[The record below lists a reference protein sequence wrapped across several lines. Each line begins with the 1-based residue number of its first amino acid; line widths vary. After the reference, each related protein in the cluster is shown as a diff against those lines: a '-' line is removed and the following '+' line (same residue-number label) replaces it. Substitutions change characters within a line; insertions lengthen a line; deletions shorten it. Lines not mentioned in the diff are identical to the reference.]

1 MDLELDQFRDVDL
14 VIDRAN
20 DSFVQKQFVS
30 QGDYKG
36 RTLTVQVT
44 NNGVVG
50 EVPGLSVNL
59 RWQNQT
65 NGVTDLSAFTVIDK
79 ENSIFRIE
87 YPEHMMTP
95 GRVIASIQVIQN
107 GKVTN
112 LKQFEIIVQELAGQ
126 HTGIVEKAEFS
137 ALVAVLADA
146 NKFRTDIDALD
157 MNKVSND
164 DFAQEKLNVERSINQ
179 LENSTNVALG
189 GKVDKGGAGQVTLA
203 MAAQDLKEAMT
214 GGSVAVVG
222 KNAVNTDNVIDN
234 ALTAIKVISPLQKSS
249 LIPSSAKLPNYDTS
263 TKTLTFNG
271 VDGAEDFLIWGEAT
285 ADERY
290 IIPPGTQVI
299 NTNTASSRLVFH
311 KVNRTF
317 SFRLWNQQLSRA
329 ELVLMEMRNNAVYV
343 NADFPLTIDGKTV
356 YLQKPP
362 LEQVL
367 PTVSENQV
375 IEFSKK
381 KATITFKG
389 ANGFLFNVYGK
400 FFTGIPS
407 GGGMTIKIPTL
418 TEVASGAI
426 VLLFNTKTSEF
437 KWIPYNQIILYY
449 AETWAIVLTLRR
461 TFNADGSINACEPS
475 CPFIWSVDGKLFGQ
489 IAQSSSSVQNPVSAP
504 ILAVAHRGYNTPNF
518 TPENVKYSF
527 KQAKLK
533 GFNAIECDIRFT
545 SDGIPVILH
554 DETINRTARN
564 SDGSVISETIAI
576 ADITLEQARQYDFGL
591 AWGSAYIGEHIPTF
605 EELVKWLK
613 SWNMIGMCEI
623 EFENISEDK
632 ARVLQSIVDKH
643 NMRKRIKWI
652 GSGYQTLTT
661 MKTLAPDMDYV
672 LIKDIN
678 ESNVNEALSLRSDKN
693 KVYIA
698 PNITVLTEEKAKT
711 AKDAGLGIN
720 CYTIYTDVE
729 LDKCLDL
736 GVDII
741 TTDNRNPVEY
751 FLSK

>member
-1 MDLELDQFRDVDL
+1 MPIQPVSGEIKAQPLNDNFSYLDSKTNA
-14 VIDRAN
+14 IN
-20 DSFVQKQFVS
+20 
-30 QGDYKG
+30 KG
-36 RTLTVQVT
+36 APS
-44 NNGVVG
+44 GK
-50 EVPGLSVNL
+50 
-59 RWQNQT
+59 
-65 NGVTDLSAFTVIDK
+65 FT
-79 ENSIFRIE
+79 
-87 YPEHMMTP
+87 T
-95 GRVIASIQVIQN
+95 
-107 GKVTN
+107 
-112 LKQFEIIVQELAGQ
+112 
-126 HTGIVEKAEFS
+126 
-137 ALVAVLADA
+137 LAD
-146 NKFRTDIDALD
+146 L
-157 MNKVSND
+157 
-164 DFAQEKLNVERSINQ
+164 
-179 LENSTNVALG
+179 
-189 GKVDKGGAGQVTLA
+189 
-203 MAAQDLKEAMT
+203 
-214 GGSVAVVG
+214 
-222 KNAVNTDNVIDN
+222 
-234 ALTAIKVISPLQKSS
+234 KSS
-249 LIPSSAKLPNYDTS
+249 YPNGNSNIYVVTSNGNWYYWNGEDWVSGGTYQATEFGENTVGSAEARKPIQKAWLIPSQVKMPNYDTA
-263 TKTLTFNG
+263 TKTFSFNG
-271 VDGAEDFLIWGEAT
+271 IVGSEDLLIWGEGSAT
-285 ADERY
+285 ERY
-290 IIPPGTQVI
+290 VIPPGTTVK
-299 NTNTASSRLVFH
+299 NDASNSTRLVFH
-311 KVNRTF
+311 TDLKTF
-317 SFRLWNQQLSRA
+317 RFNPWSQLASGF
-329 ELVLMEMRNNAVYV
+329 ELSLMSMRNNGQFIVSE
-343 NADFPLTIDGKTV
+343 FPMTV
-356 YLQKPP
+356 DSNPIYLQKPP

-426 VLLFNTKTSEF
+426 MLLFNTKTSEF
-437 KWIPYNQIILYY
+437 KWIPYNQMILYY

-489 IAQSSSSVQNPVSAP
+489 IAQSSSNVQNPVSAP

-564 SDGSVISETIAI
+564 SDGSEISETIAI

-591 AWGSAYIGEHIPTF
+591 AWGSAYIGEYIPTF

-643 NMRKRIKWI
+643 NMRNRIKWI

-678 ESNVNEALSLRSDKN
+678 ESNVNEALSLRSDNN

-698 PNITVLTEEKAKT
+698 PNITVLTEEKAKM
-711 AKDAGLGIN
+711 AKDSGLGIN

-736 GVDII
+736 GVDVI
-741 TTDNRNPVEY
+741 TTDNRNPTEY
-751 FLSK
+751 YLNY